1 MHEPFV
7 IPSSCHHVST
17 SRCAVKLVFWYDR
30 GYYNVTFSGESSH
43 DNTLGD
49 HRHFVMIE
57 TAVNKFF
64 SYDIHHICK
73 ETDDC
78 ARIFAIQTIIQM
90 TKRLYN
96 ITKIYSDLHRLLHE
110 KSSLSTNLACF
121 DINEAVRQCTVPGMS
136 GSCQI
141 VDDLIKHKFHRRLC
155 LHSNQ
160 QSASVNIFD
169 SGSFA
174 VMTVRCNRMLC
185 NGPLTIAAVKKV
197 LQYHNITD
205 VHGRLPGSSSRVPFP
220 HYLFILT
227 TFLSFRLNRK

>member
-1 MHEPFV
+1 
-7 IPSSCHHVST
+7 
-17 SRCAVKLVFWYDR
+17 
-30 GYYNVTFSGESSH
+30 
-43 DNTLGD
+43 
-49 HRHFVMIE
+49 
-57 TAVNKFF
+57 
-64 SYDIHHICK
+64 
-73 ETDDC
+73 
-78 ARIFAIQTIIQM
+78 M

-205 VHGRLPGSSSRVPFP
+205 VHGRLPGSSSR
-220 HYLFILT
+220 
-227 TFLSFRLNRK
+227 